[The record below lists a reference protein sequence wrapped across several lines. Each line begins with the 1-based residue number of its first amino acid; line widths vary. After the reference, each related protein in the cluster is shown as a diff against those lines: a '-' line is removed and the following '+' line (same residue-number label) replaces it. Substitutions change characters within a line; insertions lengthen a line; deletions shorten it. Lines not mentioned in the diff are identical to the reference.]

1 MNRMLIVH
9 IGRSAYVGCLEHDGL
24 IEGHHVDIASS
35 YPFGCTICAIS
46 RHF

>member
-1 MNRMLIVH
+1 MSRMRIVH

-35 YPFGCTICAIS
+35 YPFGCTIFATA
-46 RHF
+46 RRF